1 MHVDQQKVR
10 IRRTM
15 KNIPLL
21 LSHTSELFS
30 LWYRKEHHA
39 KAADKIKR
47 QYFFERKYLG
57 SKDRR
62 FIDDLFFNMVKNLRL
77 YTWQLTGE
85 DNALGD
91 KLSPELLTV
100 HAFKRTFP
108 DHGDTVVFKIEDNIS
123 KFFQEHE
130 YKDVYPNEL
139 KIKYSVPDVL
149 WDHIKDAYSEQEV
162 EEALQSLL
170 RSPGVHL
177 RTNTQQ
183 INTPRLM
190 ENLSNVPFR
199 LGALSPEALRLE
211 KYQNLSQHPCYKKGW
226 FELQDES
233 SQLVGLVC
241 NPKAEDLVVDLCAG
255 AGGKTMHLAALQKD
269 SGNLVATDKYPS
281 RLKELV
287 IRAKRLGFRHIKLI
301 PIEKIKRIYKEK
313 VDILLL
319 DAPCSGT
326 GVYGRH
332 PDRKWEL
339 NEERLQ
345 NYINEQANILES
357 NAFLVSKGGYLVY
370 ATCSIIPEE
379 NTLQIQNFLSKHPE
393 FEMVSVYKDLE
404 DHGIRIKGK
413 QEKKDL
419 QLLPHEYNSDGFYI
433 AKMRRKS

>member
-1 MHVDQQKVR
+1 
-10 IRRTM
+10 M

-30 LWYRKEHHA
+30 LWYNKELIA

-47 QYFFERKYLG
+47 QYFFDRKYLG

-62 FIDDLFFNMVKNLRL
+62 FIEELYFNMIKNLRL
-77 YTWQLTGE
+77 YTWQISGK
-85 DNALGD
+85 DDAMGD

-108 DHGDTVVFKIEDNIS
+108 DHGDTIVFKIEDEIS
-123 KFFQEHE
+123 KYFKEHD
-130 YKDVYPNEL
+130 YKDEYPEDL

-149 WDHIKDAYSEQEV
+149 WKHVSESYEQEDI
-162 EEALQSLL
+162 EEAFQALL
-170 RSPGVHL
+170 HSPGVHL
-177 RTNTQQ
+177 RTNTLKV
-183 INTPRLM
+183 NTSKLM
-190 ENLSNVPFR
+190 EEFKDIHFR
-199 LGALSPEALRLE
+199 LGVLSSEALRLE
-211 KYQNLSQHPCYKKGW
+211 NYRNLSQHPGYKKGW

-241 NPKAEDLVVDLCAG
+241 NPKPEDIVVDLCAG

-269 SGNLVATDKYPS
+269 SGNLLATDKYPS

-287 IRAKRLGFRHIKLI
+287 IRAKRLGFRHIKLT
-301 PIEKIKRIYKEK
+301 PIEKIRRMYKAK
-313 VDILLL
+313 VDILLI
-319 DAPCSGT
+319 DSPCSGT

-339 NEERLQ
+339 SEDRLQ
-345 NYINEQANILES
+345 NYISEQAKILET
-357 NAFLVSKGGYLVY
+357 NAFLVREGGYLVY

-379 NTLQIQNFLSKHPE
+379 NTLQIKNFLSKHPE

-404 DHGIRIKGK
+404 KHGIRIKERK
-413 QEKKDL
+413 DEKDL
-419 QLLPHEYNSDGFYI
+419 QLLPQQYNSDGFYI
-433 AKMRRKS
+433 AKLKRKS